1 MNTLFR
7 LNEHFFAT
15 IDEHTSS
22 KVIFNM
28 FILLIIANIYL
39 LTTQGESMLV
49 ENQTILATVIVAISV
64 LGIYVVFML
73 GLSIFK
79 ILIENR
85 FYQHLKRAIINK
97 NIKDMQDIK
106 DLMKSHNINK
116 QQVLMVIYRLQ
127 EQAMIGKELAE
138 YVVLLKALTK
148 TYNEQEALENMPDAL
163 LYTLNKIKP
172 QIQTTDMK
180 NLTSQLQGIFSN
192 DKRKMQIQYIFTLL
206 GFVVGLFGLFNTAY
220 KFI

>member
-1 MNTLFR
+1 M
-7 LNEHFFAT
+7 
-15 IDEHTSS
+15 
-22 KVIFNM
+22 
-28 FILLIIANIYL
+28 
-39 LTTQGESMLV
+39 TQ
-49 ENQTILATVIVAISV
+49 
-64 LGIYVVFML
+64 
-73 GLSIFK
+73 
-79 ILIENR
+79 
-85 FYQHLKRAIINK
+85 